1 MVVETVRKWLGFIPL
16 MMWGRWGT
24 TIPHK
29 VAFLVAAELVNSLV
43 YSTQSQTKLL
53 FLLDLALVMLTR
65 AVAAQL

>member
-16 MMWGRWGT
+16 IMWGRWGT

-29 VAFLVAAELVNSLV
+29 VSFLVAAEVVKQS
-43 YSTQSQTKLL
+43 STQSQPKLL
-53 FLLDLALVMLTR
+53 FLLALVMLTR